1 VTVDIVKDAGH
12 TFMLTKNGPAG
23 IDRMVDWLHSRPEAP
38 SCR

>member
-12 TFMLTKNGPAG
+12 TFMLTTNGRMGA
-23 IDRMVDWLHSRPEAP
+23 DHMVDWLKSRPETP